1 MIILIVNTEKE
12 IFNLESRVNAIRK
25 AIWYE
30 KVEWNW
36 RKDILFMILYK
47 NLLALMVT
55 ALQIKS
61 TYWASEQKSFINQ
74 DTLLLLDSRGRKWEG
89 WRQKNKPLFLI
100 SKVKI

>member
-1 MIILIVNTEKE
+1 MIDTTEKE

-47 NLLALMVT
+47 NSLALMVT

-61 TYWASEQKSFINQ
+61 TYWVNKSFINQ
-74 DTLLLLDSRGRKWEG
+74 DTLLLLDSRGREG
-89 WRQKNKPLFLI
+89 EGDAKKTNLY
-100 SKVKI
+100 S